1 MTDSNAS
8 ADQPSEFVSLTAG
21 GQGFCVDIHAIREI
35 RSWTP
40 VTTLPFAEPS
50 VLGVM
55 NLRGAVIPI
64 IDLKDRLGLGATSE
78 DHRNVIVIV
87 NLSGR
92 TLGLLV
98 EAVSEIISV
107 PADGILPNPTS
118 ATEGNPAQI
127 IGLISRDNQMLRVLD
142 LTGLAM
148 AETEDA
154 A

>member
-1 MTDSNAS
+1 MKDQIHG
-8 ADQPSEFVSLTAG
+8 ADQHSEFISLTAG

-40 VTTLPFAEPS
+40 VTTLPFAENS

-64 IDLKDRLGLGATSE
+64 VDLKDRLGLGATGE

-87 NLSGR
+87 SLSGR

-107 PADGILPNPTS
+107 PADGILPNPTPS
-118 ATEGNPAQI
+118 AESTPAQI
-127 IGLISRDNQMLRVLD
+127 IGLISRDEQMLRVLD
-142 LTGLAM
+142 LTSLAM
-148 AETEDA
+148 SETEDA

>member
-1 MTDSNAS
+1 MTDQTNGTE
-8 ADQPSEFVSLTAG
+8 QHSEFISLTAG

-40 VTTLPFAEPS
+40 VTTLPFAEDA

-64 IDLKDRLGLGATSE
+64 VDLKDRLGLGMTSA

-87 NLSGR
+87 SLSGR

-107 PADGILPNPTS
+107 SADEILPNPTPS
-118 ATEGNPAQI
+118 AEGHPAQI
-127 IGLISRDNQMLRVLD
+127 TGLISRDEQMLRVLD
-142 LTGLAM
+142 LSCLAV
-148 AETEDA
+148 AQTEDA